1 MGRWLHNGD
10 LKLEPRS
17 TPPTDTVHMSYACI
31 YLFACFFFPRRDSI
45 TRDKSTRSLLLLS
58 HHLKTGKAVTAG
70 SKAR

>member
-31 YLFACFFFPRRDSI
+31 YLFASCFFSPRRAFI
-45 TRDKSTRSLLLLS
+45 TPAVTPPEDRQGCHSGK
-58 HHLKTGKAVTAG
+58 KGKA
-70 SKAR
+70 R

>member
-31 YLFACFFFPRRDSI
+31 YLFASSCFFFPRRAFI
-45 TRDKSTRSLLLLS
+45 TPAVAPPEDRQGC
-58 HHLKTGKAVTAG
+58 HGGKRGT
-70 SKAR
+70 